1 MSDFDNFTR
10 AEEEGRYVKK
20 PVVVRAKR
28 LTECVFIPT
37 LEGVMRGEPGDWLI
51 EGVRGEVY
59 PCNPDIFEATYETVE
74 EFPYGQQCCEH
85 RDNQSDEQSQQA
97 IHTRMVPRL

>member
-1 MSDFDNFTR
+1 MVNTTYITRRVVGGFDNVTR

-28 LTECVFIPT
+28 LTECVFIAT

-51 EGVRGEVY
+51 EGLRGEVY
-59 PCNPDIFEATYETVE
+59 ACKPGIFEATYEME
-74 EFPYGQQCCEH
+74 E
-85 RDNQSDEQSQQA
+85 
-97 IHTRMVPRL
+97 

>member
-10 AEEEGRYVKK
+10 AEKEGRYVKK

-59 PCNPDIFEATYETVE
+59 PCNPDIFEATYEMVE
-74 EFPYGQQCCEH
+74 ESLNGQQRCEH
-85 RDNQSDEQSQQA
+85 RDNQGDEQGQQA
-97 IHTRMVPRL
+97 IQTRMVPRL

>member
-1 MSDFDNFTR
+1 MVNTTYIGRRMVGGFDNVTR

-28 LTECVFIPT
+28 LTECVDIPT
-37 LEGVMRGEPGDWLI
+37 LEGVLRGEPGDWLI

-59 PCNPDIFEATYETVE
+59 ACKPDIFEDTYEME
-74 EFPYGQQCCEH
+74 E
-85 RDNQSDEQSQQA
+85 
-97 IHTRMVPRL
+97 